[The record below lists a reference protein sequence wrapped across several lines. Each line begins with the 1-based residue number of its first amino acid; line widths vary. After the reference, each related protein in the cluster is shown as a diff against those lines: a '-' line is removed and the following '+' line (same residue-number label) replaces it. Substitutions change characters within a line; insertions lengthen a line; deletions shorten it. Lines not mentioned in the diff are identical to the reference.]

1 MKKHLILIG
10 MALMIILLQIVTI
23 SASAY
28 DYYPYSYPYSFMLVW
43 LSIWFIIWILVSLW
57 VKKDAGERGKNGIKW
72 FSIVFLVGFIGLII
86 WLIIRPPIG
95 GEKKEPDRR
104 CPNCG
109 RIIPFDAKICP
120 YCGKKF
126 EDNFPTELE
135 QMKKDIEG

>member
-1 MKKHLILIG
+1 MKKHLIVIG

-28 DYYPYSYPYSFMLVW
+28 NYYSYPYSFMLVW

-72 FSIVFLVGFIGLII
+72 FSIVFLTGFIGLII

-109 RIIPFDAKICP
+109 RIIPFVARTCP
-120 YCGKKF
+120 YCSKKF
-126 EDNFPTELE
+126 EDY
-135 QMKKDIEG
+135 